1 MEPTDSDLASLLR
14 TSGLNATLG
23 WALAGV
29 IALTAVG
36 NVLLGN
42 LLWAGFAAVVGGLA
56 ILPPVAGRDP
66 RVMIPWEV
74 FVLAALPLLGY
85 TFGVNVAFREVAT
98 YLSVAALALIVAV
111 ELQLFTRVDMNYQFA
126 LLFIVVSTLAF
137 AGLWAVARWLS
148 DLYLGTTLLLDPAL
162 EADVIEEH
170 LMWEFVASA
179 VAGLLA
185 GGIFELYVR
194 RYAGVRKEAGGESA

>member
-1 MEPTDSDLASLLR
+1 MASTASDLATLLR
-14 TSGLNATLG
+14 TSRLNAAIG
-23 WALAGV
+23 WLLAGV

-36 NVLLGN
+36 NVVLGN
-42 LLWAGFAAVVGGLA
+42 PLWAGFAAIVGGLA
-56 ILPPVAGRDP
+56 ILPPVAHRDP
-66 RVMIPWEV
+66 FVMIPWEV

-85 TFGVNVAFREVAT
+85 TFGVNVAFREVTT

-111 ELQLFTRVDMNYQFA
+111 ELQLFTSVEMNYQFA

-137 AGLWAVARWLS
+137 AGLWAVSRWLS
-148 DLYLGTTLLLDPAL
+148 DIYLGTSLLLDPAL
-162 EADVIEEH
+162 EEDIVEEH

-185 GGIFELYVR
+185 GGVFELYVR
-194 RYAGVRKEAGGESA
+194 RYADVQEAGGEHV

>member
-1 MEPTDSDLASLLR
+1 MESPASDLASLLR
-14 TSGLNATLG
+14 RSRINAALG
-23 WALAGV
+23 WGLVGI
-29 IALTAVG
+29 IALTALG

-42 LLWAGFAAVVGGLA
+42 LLWAVFAAVVGGLA
-56 ILPPVAGRDP
+56 ILPPAVRRDP
-66 RVMIPWEV
+66 LVMIPWEV

-111 ELQLFTRVDMNYQFA
+111 ELQLFTEVDMNYQFA
-126 LLFIVVSTLAF
+126 LLFVVVSTLAF
-137 AGLWAVARWLS
+137 AGLWAVSRWLS
-148 DLYLGTTLLLDPAL
+148 DLYLGTTLLLDPTRS
-162 EADVIEEH
+162 EGVIEES

-185 GGIFELYVR
+185 GLVFELYVR
-194 RYAGVRKEAGGESA
+194 RHVGVRQPESENA

>member
-1 MEPTDSDLASLLR
+1 MESPASDLASLLR
-14 TSGLNATLG
+14 RSRINAALG
-23 WALAGV
+23 WGLVGI
-29 IALTAVG
+29 IALTALG

-42 LLWAGFAAVVGGLA
+42 LLWAVFAAVVGGLA
-56 ILPPVAGRDP
+56 ILPPAVRRDP
-66 RVMIPWEV
+66 LVMIPWEV

-111 ELQLFTRVDMNYQFA
+111 ELQLFTEVDMNYQFA
-126 LLFIVVSTLAF
+126 LLFVVVSTLAF
-137 AGLWAVARWLS
+137 AGLWAVSRWLS
-148 DLYLGTTLLLDPAL
+148 DLYLGTTLLLDPTRS
-162 EADVIEEH
+162 EGVIEES

-185 GGIFELYVR
+185 GLVFELYVR
-194 RYAGVRKEAGGESA
+194 RYVGVRQPEGENA

>member
-1 MEPTDSDLASLLR
+1 MDSPPSDLASLLR
-14 TSGLNATLG
+14 TSRPNAVLG
-23 WALAGV
+23 WVLTGV

-36 NVLLGN
+36 NVVLGN

-56 ILPPVAGRDP
+56 ILPAVARRDP
-66 RVMIPWEV
+66 LVMIPWEV

-111 ELQLFTRVDMNYQFA
+111 ELQLFTDVEMNYQFA
-126 LLFIVVSTLAF
+126 LLFVVVSTLAF
-137 AGLWAVARWLS
+137 AGLWAVSRWLS
-148 DLYLGTTLLLDPAL
+148 DLYLGTELLLDPAL
-162 EADVIEEH
+162 SEDAVEEH

-179 VAGLLA
+179 VAGLLS
-185 GGIFELYVR
+185 GVVFELYVR
-194 RYAGVRKEAGGESA
+194 RYANVPRVGGENA